1 MKFPLAIQRNSHPN
15 LNNMK
20 LLYTLLFVLASALA
34 SFGQNLPERP
44 NPPQMVN
51 DFANLLTPQ
60 EQQQLE
66 TKLRAYNDS
75 TSTQIAIITVPTLDG
90 YDISE
95 YAFALGRK
103 WGIGQKGKNNGLLI
117 LIKPRVGNE
126 KGKVFIATGYGMEGA
141 ITDARSNRLTD
152 EVLIPAFRRNQYY
165 QGLDEATTAII
176 QMAKGEYKADRKGA
190 GKEVSPLSSVLVF
203 IIIAIVFGIV
213 AAASRARR
221 NASSVYTSAGH
232 HTSSLPWWL
241 LLMGMGSSFG
251 GGHRSSG
258 GWSDFS
264 GGGGFGGG
272 SDFGG
277 FGGGDFGGGGAG
289 GDW

>member
-1 MKFPLAIQRNSHPN
+1 MKR
-15 LNNMK
+15 
-20 LLYTLLFVLASALA
+20 LYTLLFALALAFA

-44 NPPQMVN
+44 NPPRLVN

-66 TKLRAYNDS
+66 QKFRAYNDT
-75 TSTQIAIITVPTLDG
+75 TSTQIAIVTVPTLGG

-103 WGIGQKGKNNGLLI
+103 WGIGQKGKNNGVLI

-141 ITDARSNRLTD
+141 ITDARCNRLTD
-152 EVLIPAFRRNQYY
+152 EVIIPAFQKKQYY
-165 QGLDEATTAII
+165 QGLDEATTALI
-176 QMAKGEYKADRKGA
+176 QMAKGEYKADKKGA
-190 GKEVSPLSSVLVF
+190 GKEVSPLSSLLVF
-203 IIIAIVFGIV
+203 IIIAIVFGVI
-213 AAASRARR
+213 AALARAKR
-221 NASSVYTSAGH
+221 NAGSVYSSRGYHTS
-232 HTSSLPWWL
+232 SSLPWWL
-241 LLMGMGSSFG
+241 LLLGMGSGWG
-251 GGHRSSG
+251 GGYRNSG

-264 GGGGFGGG
+264 GGGDFGGG

>member
-1 MKFPLAIQRNSHPN
+1 MR
-15 LNNMK
+15 
-20 LLYTLLFVLASALA
+20 LLYTLLFVLVSAFTSL
-34 SFGQNLPERP
+34 GQTLPEKP
-44 NPPQMVN
+44 NPPRMVN

-66 TKLRAYNDS
+66 QKFRVYNDT
-75 TSTQIAIITVPTLDG
+75 TSTQIAIVTVPTLDG

-103 WGIGQKGKNNGLLI
+103 WGIGQKGKNNGILI
-117 LIKPRVGNE
+117 LVKPKAGNE

-141 ITDARSNRLTD
+141 ITDARSNRLID
-152 EVLIPAFRRNQYY
+152 EVIIPAFQKKQYY
-165 QGLDEATTAII
+165 QGLDEATTALI
-176 QMAKGEYKADRKGA
+176 QMARGEYKADKKGA
-190 GKEVSPLSSVLVF
+190 GKEVSPLSSLLVF
-203 IIIAIVFGIV
+203 IIIAIVFGVI
-213 AAASRARR
+213 AALGRARR
-221 NASSVYTSAGH
+221 NAGSVYSSDGH

-241 LLMGMGSSFG
+241 LLMGMGSGFG
-251 GGHRSSG
+251 GGRSSG
-258 GWSDFS
+258 GWNDFS